1 MWKNENQNGKA
12 NNFLKQ
18 QISKLFYIFFAVFIF
33 TASGVFAQNKEGQ
46 LNEPQ
51 LNILADDIYNA
62 QQIIERNKD
71 ALVSI
76 WYHVED
82 YYNYYSYSATP
93 KDTTLLN
100 GSGFFVSPD
109 GIIGTN
115 YHVVESLDSIL
126 VKTSDGTFY
135 DAELMMVDEKNDFAI
150 LKIKNPDGR
159 VFQTVTMGNSD
170 SLKVGQDVFAI
181 GSPLGFE
188 YTISQGIIA
197 AIRPEERVEFTDPNT
212 YALVQKV
219 FDKVIQITAAISPGN
234 SGGALFTDK
243 GEVVGIT
250 TYSYGFYGN
259 LNFASA
265 INSFKNLLNVA
276 LNAGGEGQEEFLA
289 KKEDNLF
296 NINYKLA
303 SNFKNRVINN
313 WFYSKQA
320 DTMKVVID
328 TFVVKQDSLNKN
340 NLVKAENY
348 LLKCIELKPDSFY
361 VYKDM
366 IDLYVT
372 TSNYQKAETLYTQIR
387 ERFDNDSLL
396 NTLSYSLADAYT
408 TTKDYKRALT
418 FYEKLLKKD
427 TNDAYIRFQ
436 IGDTYK
442 SMKDYKS
449 AIKIYNDL
457 IRRDSSYTKAYSE
470 IGIIYYKDLNNKDL
484 AKKYFNAAYE
494 RDLVSGYSSSN
505 AAALYYIGMIAIEE
519 DREMDA
525 MLAYLELKN
534 MYTYTPEETN
544 MKLELYRALKK
555 MMD

>member
-1 MWKNENQNGKA
+1 MLKNENPNGKA
-12 NNFLKQ
+12 NNLLKSLTLKFLYTFLL
-18 QISKLFYIFFAVFIF
+18 ISISIIISSNV
-33 TASGVFAQNKEGQ
+33 SAQNV
-46 LNEPQ
+46 LTEPDVK
-51 LNILADDIYNA
+51 ILADDIYNA
-62 QQIIERNKD
+62 QQIIENNKD

-76 WYHVED
+76 FYYVED
-82 YYNYYSYSATP
+82 FYSYYSYSTTS

-100 GSGFFVSPD
+100 GSGFIVAPE

-115 YHVVESLDSIL
+115 YHVVESLDSII

-150 LKIKNPDGR
+150 LKLKNTYGR
-159 VFQTVTMGNSD
+159 VFQTVKMGDSD

-265 INSFKNLLNVA
+265 INSFKKLLNTV
-276 LNAGGEGQEEFLA
+276 LNAGPDNPEFLA
-289 KKEDNLF
+289 KKEENLF
-296 NINYKLA
+296 NMNYRLGSNYK
-303 SNFKNRVINN
+303 NKVVNN

-320 DTMKVVID
+320 DTMKVKID

-340 NLVKAENY
+340 NLIKAENY
-348 LLKCIELKPDSFY
+348 LLKSIELRPDSFY

-366 IDLYVT
+366 IDLYVV

-396 NTLSYSLADAYT
+396 NTLSYALADAYT

-427 TNDAYIRFQ
+427 TTDNYIRFQ
-436 IGDTYK
+436 IGETYK
-442 SMKDYKS
+442 AMKDYKG

-457 IRRDSSYTKAYSE
+457 IRRDSNYTKAYSE
-470 IGIIYYKDLNNKDL
+470 IGVIYYKHLDNKDL

-494 RDLVSGYSSSN
+494 RDIVSGYSSSD

-519 DREMDA
+519 GREMDA

-534 MYTYTPEETN
+534 MYTYTPEETT

>member
-1 MWKNENQNGKA
+1 MLKNENPNGKA
-12 NNFLKQ
+12 NNLLKPLTLKFLYT
-18 QISKLFYIFFAVFIF
+18 FVFISLI
-33 TASGVFAQNKEGQ
+33 TTSNISAQNI
-46 LNEPQ
+46 LTEPEVK
-51 LNILADDIYNA
+51 ILADDIYNA
-62 QQIIERNKD
+62 QQIIENNKN

-76 WYHVED
+76 FYYVED
-82 YYNYYSYSATP
+82 FYSYYSYTP
-93 KDTTLLN
+93 TSKDTTLLN
-100 GSGFFVSPD
+100 GSGFIVAPE

-115 YHVVESLDSIL
+115 YHVVESLDSII

-150 LKIKNPDGR
+150 LKLKNTYGR
-159 VFQTVTMGNSD
+159 VFQTVKMGDSD

-265 INSFKNLLNVA
+265 INSFKKLLNTV
-276 LNAGGEGQEEFLA
+276 LNAGPDNPEFLV
-289 KKEDNLF
+289 KKEENLF
-296 NINYKLA
+296 NINYRLG
-303 SNFKNRVINN
+303 SNYKNKVVNN

-320 DTMKVVID
+320 DTMKVKID
-328 TFVVKQDSLNKN
+328 TFIVRQDSLNKN
-340 NLVKAENY
+340 NLIKAENY
-348 LLKCIELKPDSFY
+348 LLKSIELRPDSFY

-366 IDLYVT
+366 IDLYVV

-396 NTLSYSLADAYT
+396 NTLSYALADAYT

-427 TNDAYIRFQ
+427 TTDNYIRFQ
-436 IGDTYK
+436 IGETYK
-442 SMKDYKS
+442 AMKDYKG

-457 IRRDSSYTKAYSE
+457 IRRDSNYTRAYSE
-470 IGIIYYKDLNNKDL
+470 IGIIYYKHLDNKEL

-494 RDLVSGYSSSN
+494 RDIVSGYSSSD

-519 DREMDA
+519 GREMDA

-534 MYTYTPEETN
+534 MYTYTTEETQ
-544 MKLELYRALKK
+544 MKLDLYRALKK

>member
-1 MWKNENQNGKA
+1 MLKNVNPNGKA

-18 QISKLFYIFFAVFIF
+18 LTAKLTYTFLAIFIL
-33 TASGVFAQNKEGQ
+33 TASNLFAQEKEAGLTQ
-46 LNEPQ
+46 APV
-51 LNILADDIYNA
+51 NILADDIYNA
-62 QQIIERNKD
+62 QQIIEKNKD

-76 WYHVED
+76 WYHVDD
-82 YYNYYSYSATP
+82 YYSYYSYSSTP

-100 GSGFFVSPD
+100 GSGFLVTPD
-109 GIIGTN
+109 GYIGTN

-135 DAELMMVDEKNDFAI
+135 DAELIMVDEKNDFAI
-150 LKIKNPDGR
+150 LKIKNANGR
-159 VFQTVTMGNSD
+159 IFQTVTMGNSD
-170 SLKVGQDVFAI
+170 DLKVGQDVFAI

-265 INSFKNLLNVA
+265 INSFKTLLNVV
-276 LNAGGEGQEEFLA
+276 LNSGGDNTEFLA
-289 KKEDNLF
+289 KKEENLF

-313 WFYSKQA
+313 WYYTKQA

-328 TFVVKQDSLNKN
+328 TFVIKQDSLNKN
-340 NLVKAENY
+340 NLIKAENY
-348 LLKCIELKPDSFY
+348 LIKCIELRPDSFY

-366 IDLYVT
+366 IDLYVVT
-372 TSNYQKAETLYTQIR
+372 ANYQKAETLYTQIR
-387 ERFDNDSLL
+387 EKFDNDSLL
-396 NTLSYSLADAYT
+396 NTLSYALADAYT
-408 TTKDYKRALT
+408 TTKDYKRALG

-427 TNDAYIRFQ
+427 TNDTYIRFQ
-436 IGDTYK
+436 IGETYK
-442 SMKDYKS
+442 QMKDYKN

-457 IRRDSSYTKAYSE
+457 IRRDSTFTKAYSE
-470 IGIIYYKDLNNKDL
+470 IGAIYYKDLNNKEL

-494 RDLVSGYSSSN
+494 RDLMSGYSSYN
-505 AAALYYIGMIAIEE
+505 VTALYYIGMMAIEE
-519 DREMDA
+519 GREMDA

-534 MYTYTPEETN
+534 IYTYTPEETK
-544 MKLELYRALKK
+544 MKLDLYRALKK
-555 MMD
+555 MLD

>member
-1 MWKNENQNGKA
+1 MLKNENPNGKA
-12 NNFLKQ
+12 NNLLKSLTLKFFYTFLYVF
-18 QISKLFYIFFAVFIF
+18 LLVFII
-33 TASGVFAQNKEGQ
+33 TASNLSAQNIQ
-46 LNEPQ
+46 TEPEIK
-51 LNILADDIYNA
+51 ILADDIYNA
-62 QQIIERNKD
+62 QQIIENNKD

-76 WYHVED
+76 FYYVED
-82 YYNYYSYSATP
+82 FYSYYSYSTTS

-100 GSGFFVSPD
+100 GSGFIVAPE

-115 YHVVESLDSIL
+115 YHVVESLDSII

-150 LKIKNPDGR
+150 LKLKNTYGR
-159 VFQTVTMGNSD
+159 VFQTVKMGDSD

-243 GEVVGIT
+243 GYVVGIT

-265 INSFKNLLNVA
+265 INSFKILLNTA
-276 LNAGGEGQEEFLA
+276 LNASPDNPEFLA
-289 KKEDNLF
+289 KKEENLF
-296 NINYKLA
+296 NINYRLG
-303 SNFKNRVINN
+303 SNYKNKVVNN

-320 DTMKVVID
+320 DTMKVKID

-340 NLVKAENY
+340 NLIKAENY
-348 LLKCIELKPDSFY
+348 LLKSIELRPDSFY

-366 IDLYVT
+366 IDLYVV

-396 NTLSYSLADAYT
+396 NTLSYALADAYT
-408 TTKDYKRALT
+408 TTKDFKRALG

-427 TNDAYIRFQ
+427 TTDNYIRFQ
-436 IGDTYK
+436 IGETYK
-442 SMKDYKS
+442 AMKDYKG

-457 IRRDSSYTKAYSE
+457 IRRDSNYTRAYSE
-470 IGIIYYKDLNNKDL
+470 IGVIYYKYLDNKEL

-494 RDLVSGYSSSN
+494 RDIVSGYSSSD

-519 DREMDA
+519 GREMDA
-525 MLAYLELKN
+525 MLAYMELKN
-534 MYTYTPEETN
+534 MYTYTPEETQ
-544 MKLELYRALKK
+544 MKLDLYRALKK

>member
-1 MWKNENQNGKA
+1 MLKNENPNGKA
-12 NNFLKQ
+12 NNLLKSLTLKFFYTFLH
-18 QISKLFYIFFAVFIF
+18 IFLLAFII
-33 TASGVFAQNKEGQ
+33 TASNVSAQNIQ
-46 LNEPQ
+46 TEPEVK
-51 LNILADDIYNA
+51 ILADDIYNA
-62 QQIIERNKD
+62 QQIIENNKD

-76 WYHVED
+76 FYYVED
-82 YYNYYSYSATP
+82 FYSYYSYSTTS

-100 GSGFFVSPD
+100 GSGFIVAPE

-115 YHVVESLDSIL
+115 YHVVESLDSII

-150 LKIKNPDGR
+150 LKLKNTYGR
-159 VFQTVTMGNSD
+159 VFQTVKMGDSD

-243 GEVVGIT
+243 GYVVGIT

-265 INSFKNLLNVA
+265 INSFKKLLNTV
-276 LNAGGEGQEEFLA
+276 LNAGPDNPEFLA
-289 KKEDNLF
+289 QKEENLF
-296 NINYKLA
+296 NINYRLG
-303 SNFKNRVINN
+303 SNYKNKVVNN
-313 WFYSKQA
+313 WFYTKQA
-320 DTMKVVID
+320 DTMKVKID

-340 NLVKAENY
+340 NLIKAENY
-348 LLKCIELKPDSFY
+348 LLKSIELRPDSFY

-366 IDLYVT
+366 IDLYVV

-396 NTLSYSLADAYT
+396 NTLSYALADAYT

-427 TNDAYIRFQ
+427 TTDNYIRFQ
-436 IGDTYK
+436 IGETYK
-442 SMKDYKS
+442 AMKDYKG
-449 AIKIYNDL
+449 AVKIYNDL
-457 IRRDSSYTKAYSE
+457 IRRDSNYTKAYSE
-470 IGIIYYKDLNNKDL
+470 IGVIYYKHLDNKEL

-494 RDLVSGYSSSN
+494 RDIVSGYSSSD

-519 DREMDA
+519 GREMDA
-525 MLAYLELKN
+525 MLAYMELKN
-534 MYTYTPEETN
+534 MYTYTPEETT

>member
-1 MWKNENQNGKA
+1 MLKNENPNGKA
-12 NNFLKQ
+12 NNLLKSLTLKFLYTFLL
-18 QISKLFYIFFAVFIF
+18 ISISIIISSNL
-33 TASGVFAQNKEGQ
+33 SAQNV
-46 LNEPQ
+46 LTEPDVK
-51 LNILADDIYNA
+51 ILADDIYNA
-62 QQIIERNKD
+62 QQIIENNKD

-76 WYHVED
+76 FYYVED
-82 YYNYYSYSATP
+82 FYSYYSYSTTS

-100 GSGFFVSPD
+100 GSGFIVAPE

-115 YHVVESLDSIL
+115 YHVVESLDSII
-126 VKTSDGTFY
+126 VKTSDGIFY

-150 LKIKNPDGR
+150 LKLKNTYGK
-159 VFQTVTMGNSD
+159 VFQTVKMGDSD

-265 INSFKNLLNVA
+265 INSFKKLLNTV
-276 LNAGGEGQEEFLA
+276 LNAGPDNPEFLA
-289 KKEDNLF
+289 KKEENLF
-296 NINYKLA
+296 NMNYRLGSNYK
-303 SNFKNRVINN
+303 NKVVNN

-320 DTMKVVID
+320 DTMKVKID

-340 NLVKAENY
+340 NLIKAENY
-348 LLKCIELKPDSFY
+348 LLKSIELRPDSFY

-366 IDLYVT
+366 IDLYVV

-396 NTLSYSLADAYT
+396 NTLSYALADAYT

-427 TNDAYIRFQ
+427 TTDNYIRFQ
-436 IGDTYK
+436 IGETYK
-442 SMKDYKS
+442 AMKDYKG

-457 IRRDSSYTKAYSE
+457 IRRDSNYTKAYSE
-470 IGIIYYKDLNNKDL
+470 IGVIYYKHLDNKEL

-494 RDLVSGYSSSN
+494 RDIVSGYSSSD

-519 DREMDA
+519 GREMDA

-534 MYTYTPEETN
+534 MYTYTPEETT

>member
-1 MWKNENQNGKA
+1 MLKNENPNGKA
-12 NNFLKQ
+12 NNLLKSLTLKFFYTFLHVF
-18 QISKLFYIFFAVFIF
+18 LLVFII
-33 TASGVFAQNKEGQ
+33 TASNLSAQNIQ
-46 LNEPQ
+46 TEPEIK
-51 LNILADDIYNA
+51 ILADDIYNA
-62 QQIIERNKD
+62 QQIIENNKD

-76 WYHVED
+76 FYYVED
-82 YYNYYSYSATP
+82 FYSYYSYSTTS

-100 GSGFFVSPD
+100 GSGFIVAPE

-115 YHVVESLDSIL
+115 YHVVESLDSII

-150 LKIKNPDGR
+150 LKLKNTYGR
-159 VFQTVTMGNSD
+159 VFQTVKMGDSD

-243 GEVVGIT
+243 GYVVGIT

-265 INSFKNLLNVA
+265 INSFKKLLNTV
-276 LNAGGEGQEEFLA
+276 LNAGPDNPEFLA
-289 KKEDNLF
+289 MKEENLF
-296 NINYKLA
+296 NINYRLG
-303 SNFKNRVINN
+303 SNYKNRVINN

-320 DTMKVVID
+320 DTMKVKID
-328 TFVVKQDSLNKN
+328 TFIVKQDSLNKN
-340 NLVKAENY
+340 NLIKAENY
-348 LLKCIELKPDSFY
+348 LLKSIELRPDSFY

-387 ERFDNDSLL
+387 ERFNNDSLL
-396 NTLSYSLADAYT
+396 NTLSYALADAYT
-408 TTKDYKRALT
+408 TTKDFKRALG

-427 TNDAYIRFQ
+427 STDNYIRFQ
-436 IGDTYK
+436 IGETYK
-442 SMKDYKS
+442 AMKDYKG

-457 IRRDSSYTKAYSE
+457 IKRDSNYTKAYSE
-470 IGIIYYKDLNNKDL
+470 IGVIYYKHLDNKEL

-494 RDLVSGYSSSN
+494 RDIVSGYSSSD
-505 AAALYYIGMIAIEE
+505 AAALYYIGIIAIEE
-519 DREMDA
+519 GREMDA
-525 MLAYLELKN
+525 MLAYMELKN
-534 MYTYTPEETN
+534 MYTYTPEETQ
-544 MKLELYRALKK
+544 MKLDLYRALKK